1 MQNYNHAFIMAVMD
15 FSGKVSQFAVVIKN
29 SKKGMKAGIW
39 SRWSEYAINGHGGDI
54 KLRELCSKNPKY
66 AENYFQWS
74 ILGVLPMNVIPKVA
88 IDRETKWKD
97 KLLSREFGYNN
108 N

>member
-1 MQNYNHAFIMAVMD
+1 MLEACNCVY
-15 FSGKVSQFAVVIKN
+15 VIADKKTGQQYVGVTYKN
-29 SKKGMKAGIW
+29 SKPGMKSGIW
-39 SRWSEYAINGHGGDI
+39 SRWTEYANTGHGDDV
-54 KLRELCSKNPKY
+54 KLVELCTKDPKY

-74 ILGVLPMNVIPKVA
+74 ILEVLPINVIPKVA